1 MSGLTQSEL
10 EDNDTY
16 NPIDTL
22 FGDEAPTSGHSALS
36 RHEYLAKIVAGR
48 FPDAI
53 GRSDRGRS
61 RWFDGY
67 VDRDA
72 AQVATTNPRPRKLRS
87 VLSPCVAPTG
97 QELNK
102 EATARDADVAKGTA
116 DNYIT
121 LLEDLSII
129 QLVPP
134 WHNKRLHRLNRSP
147 KTHIADPGLAATYST
162 STSQP

>member
-10 EDNDTY
+10 EDNNTY

-22 FGDEAPTSGHSALS
+22 FGDEAPAFGHSALS
-36 RHEYLAKIVAGR
+36 RHEYLSRIVAGR

-67 VDRDA
+67 VEQLIDRDV

-87 VLSPCVAPTG
+87 VLASCVARTG
-97 QELNK
+97 ATQE
-102 EATARDADVAKGTA
+102 DFCG
-116 DNYIT
+116 
-121 LLEDLSII
+121 
-129 QLVPP
+129 
-134 WHNKRLHRLNRSP
+134 
-147 KTHIADPGLAATYST
+147 
-162 STSQP
+162 